1 MNLRKPLSVLVF
13 AALAAPLASFADAPS
28 GDFDQ
33 THKVQTKKE
42 AAERAEAGMDR
53 HDKRNY
59 AEFSIDDLLAGSK
72 KTREEVKRE
81 LAANPMPRI
90 EA

>member
-1 MNLRKPLSVLVF
+1 MNVRKPLSILVF

-33 THKVQTKKE
+33 THRVQTKKE
-42 AAERAEAGMDR
+42 AAERAESGKDR
-53 HDKRNY
+53 HDKRAY
-59 AEFSIDDLLAGSK
+59 SDFSIDELVAGSK
-72 KTREEVKRE
+72 KSREEVKRE
-81 LAANPMPRI
+81 LAANPMPRV